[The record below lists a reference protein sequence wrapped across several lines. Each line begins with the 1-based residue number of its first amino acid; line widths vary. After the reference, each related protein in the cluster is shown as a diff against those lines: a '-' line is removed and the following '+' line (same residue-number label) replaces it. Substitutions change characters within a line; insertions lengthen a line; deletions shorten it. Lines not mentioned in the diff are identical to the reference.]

1 MNPLSQA
8 VISGL
13 MSGAVYAPPVIGLPF
28 VAVIF
33 SSSEIIATKATP
45 TADDGQQWVNLI
57 IASDVDDDA

>member
-1 MNPLSQA
+1 M
-8 VISGL
+8 

-45 TADDGQQWVNLI
+45 TAEEGQQWVNLI